1 LQQWEGFRT
10 KTYKDSAGLLTI
22 GVGHLLTKSEL
33 SSVKIGINGQSV
45 KYVNGLTSEQ
55 VDELLAQDVKP
66 AETTVNNNV
75 NVELKP
81 KPLVP

>member
-1 LQQWEGFRT
+1 MQQWEGFRT